1 MIFQSLPNDQD
12 DEAAAAEEEQEG
24 GKSKEAEDERPLQ
37 NFAGVFLE
45 RG

>member
-12 DEAAAAEEEQEG
+12 DEAAAEEEQEG